1 MIKKIL
7 YQLIKIPIIIILGI
21 IVTAIFLAILQYVFI
36 YLGKIIII

>member
-7 YQLIKIPIIIILGI
+7 YQLIKIPITIILGI
-21 IVTAIFLAILQYVFI
+21 IVAAIFLVILQYIFI